1 MYYHTPKELLDRL
14 NELQNQ
20 RVEMDMAWYDVS
32 LVAYPTLESS
42 NDKFGLSFNQNSLKG
57 AVRPTGRDKSRSIYD
72 SIGITASER
81 LTAGLESLITPQAAF
96 WHSFAPSGQFE
107 TDEPAAETTEWFET
121 LRNYLFSARYNPM
134 CGFPLANQRAL
145 RSMIGLGHGIIFVE
159 EAFARGPMKTPC
171 YYQFIPVPECY
182 LAVNPQGIHDTNYR
196 AFTRTADQLKK
207 QFGEESLSQRTKE
220 MLKRPQTMDTPV
232 EVLHAVYPDEETKG
246 GQQVWCSQYMEIEAS
261 HVITKGQFFEF
272 PFIVY
277 QWLPIDNTAYA
288 EGPAMLALAE
298 LQSLQAMGRDSLIAS
313 QQAIRPPLAS
323 SYAPDVPV
331 NMNPGAVNP
340 KMIDPNTGRLLV
352 QPILSGGHPQLFQEI
367 MLLRREQVKDSMY
380 LNLWMS
386 LSQKGIISATEATIR
401 AAEKGELLG
410 PAASRI
416 QHALALMVERE
427 IKIIERKGGFRQ
439 GSPLAPPQ
447 NLAGQKV
454 DVRFTAPIDKMRR
467 AGDAVGIQRTLE
479 TMAQIGQF
487 DPDVFDN
494 LDVDETIEI
503 VRDRLGAPRKMFRLP
518 DERDQ
523 IREDKK
529 TQQQMQNAAVAAPG
543 VAGAAKDGA
552 EALKTMQEMQA
563 AGGQAIVPGS
573 QGAV

>member
-1 MYYHTPKELLDRL
+1 MYYHSEKELLDRL
-14 NELQNQ
+14 SILQQ
-20 RVEMDMAWYDVS
+20 ARVYMDTAWYDVS
-32 LVAYPTLESS
+32 LVAYPTLEST
-42 NDKFGLSFNQNSLKG
+42 NGRYGLNGPGPLNG
-57 AVRPTGRDKSRSIYD
+57 ADIPRGTIKSRNIYD
-72 SIGITASER
+72 SIGITAAER

-96 WHSFAPSGQFE
+96 WHGFAQSGMFD
-107 TDEPAAETTEWFET
+107 TDPEAEVEEWFDV
-121 LRNYLFSARYNPM
+121 LRNYLFTARYNPM
-134 CGFPLANQRAL
+134 CGFSLANQRAL

-159 EAFARGPMKTPC
+159 EAFTKGPMKTPC

-182 LAVNPQGIHDTNYR
+182 LAVNSQGMHDTNYR
-196 AFTRTADQLKK
+196 VFQKTADQLQK
-207 QFGEESLSQRTKE
+207 QFGKEKLSHRTQVLLDKAD
-220 MLKRPQTMDTPV
+220 TMDTKV
-232 EVLHAVYPDEETKG
+232 DVLHAVYPDEDSKG
-246 GQQVWCSQYMEIEAS
+246 KGQIWCSQYLEIEAR

-277 QWLPIDNTAYA
+277 RWLPIDNSAYA
-288 EGPAMLALAE
+288 ESPTMLALAE

-313 QQAIRPPLAS
+313 QQQIRPPLAS
-323 SYAPDVPV
+323 AYAPDVPV

-340 KMIDPNTGRLLV
+340 KMVDPNTGRLLV
-352 QPILSGGHPQLFQEI
+352 QPILTGQTANMFQEI

-427 IKIIERKGGFRQ
+427 IAIIERKGGFRD
-439 GSPLAPPQ
+439 GSPLAPPGQ
-447 NLAGQKV
+447 LANQHV
-454 DVRFTAPIDKMRR
+454 EVRFTAPIDKMRR

-487 DPDVFDN
+487 DQSVFDN

-503 VRDRLGAPRKMFRLP
+503 VRDRMGAPRKMFVLP
-518 DERDQ
+518 SERDDARQ
-523 IREDKK
+523 QK
-529 TQQQMQNAAVAAPG
+529 QQQQNMANATMGAPG
-543 VAGAAKDGA
+543 IAKAAESGAKAIKTLQ
-552 EALKTMQEMQA
+552 EAQA
-563 AGGQAIVPGS
+563 QGGQAIIPG
-573 QGAV
+573 AAANAA